1 MRKIDFFAG
10 EEHFFDHISPIW
22 RELPEHLKGTFY
34 VRKRVEEKRAKSSGI
49 PYVVGEPTNSELCLV
64 ASIGDYRATTK
75 DVVFMEHG
83 IGHQYSNNNAGYA
96 GGAGKDRAILFLNQ
110 HHITDERNLKT
121 YPNVPHAIIG
131 TPKMDKV
138 QRTGWTVHK
147 RKPVVCMSFHWDCKV
162 SPETRSSYPFYKK
175 MIPIL
180 YKLKK
185 DFDFVLHAHP
195 KNGFQDEVKHDFPE
209 ITFIDKFEDVMKIAD
224 VYVIDNSSTMYEFLV
239 TGKPIVV
246 LNCPY
251 YRFDVNHGIRFWDYI
266 GGMQVN
272 RTKDLIPTILD
283 TIAFPTQLQDLRD
296 EIVSELYPYYPNATE
311 RAVKVLVEFLE
322 GRE

>member
-1 MRKIDFFAG
+1 MRKIDFYTG
-10 EEHFFDHISPIW
+10 EEHFFDHTIPVW
-22 RELPEHLKGTFY
+22 LALPDQYKGTFY
-34 VRKRVEEKRAKSSGI
+34 VSKLVEQKRAKESGI
-49 PYVVGEPTNSELCLV
+49 PYVVGYPENSELCLV
-64 ASIGDYRATTK
+64 ASIADYRATNH
-75 DVVFMEHG
+75 DVVYMEHG
-83 IGHQYSNNNAGYA
+83 IGHQYSNNHMGYA
-96 GGAGKDRAILFLNQ
+96 GGSGKDRVVLFLNQ

-121 YPNVPHAIIG
+121 YPNVKHAIIG

-138 QRTGWTVHK
+138 KRTGWIVHH

-180 YKLKK
+180 YKMKN

-195 KNGFQDEVKHDFPE
+195 KNGFQDEVKKEFPD
-209 ITFIDKFEDVMKIAD
+209 IPFIEKFEDVMKIAD

-239 TGKPIVV
+239 TGRPIVV
-246 LNCPY
+246 LNCPH

-272 RTKDLIPTILD
+272 RTKDLLTTILD
-283 TIAFPTQLQDLRD
+283 TIAFPNQLKELRD
-296 EIVSELYPYYPNATE
+296 GIVSELYPYYPNATG
-311 RAVKVLVEFLE
+311 RAVKVLVDFLE
-322 GRE
+322 GRD